1 MSSPNIEKFNQLTAA
16 VLAKLYQEFPI
27 PYTLAYQDESLRDA
41 GCFGEDDA
49 PFFMATLRWLI
60 AAGYITAEQEN
71 CVLVWNVILTP
82 KGLETLC
89 AIPDSLTTSLG
100 ERLKAAALSG
110 SQAAAADAVK
120 WVLAAGARYL
130 L

>member
-1 MSSPNIEKFNQLTAA
+1 MPC
-16 VLAKLYQEFPI
+16 
-27 PYTLAYQDESLRDA
+27 TLAYDDA
-41 GCFGEDDA
+41 AIKEKGDTHEADA

-60 AAGYITAEQEN
+60 DAGYITTKQEEMILFYD
-71 CVLVWNVILTP
+71 LVLTP

-89 AIPDSLTTSLG
+89 AVPDSLTTPLG